1 MTELDH
7 DNLGYRGTAGETVTM
22 TVSPLNA
29 LITYNLRGAGH
40 VPFPPSRTLQFQLIA
55 GDNRLE
61 LLLDS
66 EGDADT
72 FTVVLRPIQ
81 NETNNECVHTWK
93 YHGSPMEKDFVF
105 ST

>member
-1 MTELDH
+1 MIELNH
-7 DNLGYRGTAGETVTM
+7 DNLGYRGSVGETVTM
-22 TVSPLNA
+22 SVSPVNA
-29 LITYNLRGAGH
+29 LITYNLRSAGH
-40 VPFPPSRTLQFQLIA
+40 VSFPTSGTLQFQLIA

-66 EGDADT
+66 QGDGDS
-72 FTVVLRPIQ
+72 FKVVVRTIQ